1 MSKNGLSMLTER
13 ISGPTSGAWAIGD
26 LALQRMEAGEDIIHL
41 GIGDPDLDTPQPV
54 QDALFSAI
62 HMGKTHYSPLAG
74 ESDLRAAIAN
84 HASDLYGG
92 EVSEENVVV
101 CNGAQGALFSTFL
114 CLTEKG
120 DEIIILEPT
129 YATYPAVVTAGG
141 GTMVPVVLDKS
152 KGYQLDLN
160 KIKEAVTKKT
170 KVILINS
177 PGNPT
182 GTVFDQN
189 ALIELAK
196 FCKENSI
203 WLVSDEVYWSLC
215 YDGPH
220 ASAYFAKQYRDTI
233 IVINSLS
240 KSHAMT
246 GWRIGWAIGPKH
258 FTESMTN
265 LSQALHFSVNQFVQ
279 AASIVAFRQTETVE
293 KFRQLF
299 LNRRN
304 AICDG
309 LVKSNHLSFSVPKGG
324 MFILLD
330 ISQTGLSGKEFAEQ
344 LLDEEKVAVV
354 PGFGF
359 GTSVENTV
367 RIGFLCDEERLSQ
380 AAKRIVRFAESLMH
394 RQNNVYL

>member
-1 MSKNGLSMLTER
+1 LV
-13 ISGPTSGAWAIGD
+13 GP
-26 LALQRMEAGEDIIHL
+26 
-41 GIGDPDLDTPQPV
+41 
-54 QDALFSAI
+54 SA
-62 HMGKTHYSPLAG
+62 
-74 ESDLRAAIAN
+74 
-84 HASDLYGG
+84 
-92 EVSEENVVV
+92 
-101 CNGAQGALFSTFL
+101 
-114 CLTEKG
+114 
-120 DEIIILEPT
+120 
-129 YATYPAVVTAGG
+129 
-141 GTMVPVVLDKS
+141 
-152 KGYQLDLN
+152 
-160 KIKEAVTKKT
+160 
-170 KVILINS
+170 
-177 PGNPT
+177 
-182 GTVFDQN
+182 QN
-189 ALIELAK
+189 
-196 FCKENSI
+196 
-203 WLVSDEVYWSLC
+203 
-215 YDGPH
+215 
-220 ASAYFAKQYRDTI
+220 
-233 IVINSLS
+233 
-240 KSHAMT
+240 
-246 GWRIGWAIGPKH
+246 
-258 FTESMTN
+258 N